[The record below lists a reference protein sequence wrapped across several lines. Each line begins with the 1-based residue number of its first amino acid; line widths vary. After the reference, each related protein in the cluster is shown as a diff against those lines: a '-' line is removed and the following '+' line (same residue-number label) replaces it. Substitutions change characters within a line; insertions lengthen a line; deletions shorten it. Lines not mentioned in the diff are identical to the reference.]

1 MSNTARNMKYTEQ
14 GFLMLRLHFSLDFVD
29 VRFEGKTETIS
40 TVAIMSLGVRAG
52 REEKPLLASV
62 TDKSM
67 SF

>member
-40 TVAIMSLGVRAG
+40 TVAIMSLGGAG
-52 REEKPLLASV
+52 KKNLYWPQ
-62 TDKSM
+62 
-67 SF
+67 

>member
-14 GFLMLRLHFSLDFVD
+14 GFLMLCLHFSLDFVD

-40 TVAIMSLGVRAG
+40 TVAIMSLGGG